1 MAWYHFIAYFF
12 AGVLLSN
19 AVPHYVMAVCGRK
32 FPTPFAK
39 PPGKGESSPMVNS
52 IWGMANFTVGFLLLQ
67 VGQFSMGL
75 NLSTLTMALGA
86 ILMSIMLAKHF
97 GGLYAS

>member
-12 AGVLLSN
+12 AGALLSN
-19 AVPHYVMAVCGRK
+19 AVPHYVMAACGRK

-52 IWGMANFTVGFLLLQ
+52 IWGLANFTVGFLLLQ
-67 VGQFSMGL
+67 VGQFSIGL
-75 NLSTLTMALGA
+75 NLGTLTMALGVV
-86 ILMSIMLAKHF
+86 LMSIMLAKHF